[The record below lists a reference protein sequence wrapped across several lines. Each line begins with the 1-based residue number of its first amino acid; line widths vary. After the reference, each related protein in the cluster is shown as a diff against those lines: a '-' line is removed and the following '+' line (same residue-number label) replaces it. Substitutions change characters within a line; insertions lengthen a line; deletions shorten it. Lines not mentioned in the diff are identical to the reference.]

1 MATSLGTNKPS
12 VLQKTKQQ
20 KKKLHIQKNFVS
32 LQIDNRIPLL
42 IAMGFNLLIYI
53 LM

>member
-20 KKKLHIQKNFVS
+20 KKKLHIQKKLCIFA
-32 LQIDNRIPLL
+32 D
-42 IAMGFNLLIYI
+42 
-53 LM
+53 